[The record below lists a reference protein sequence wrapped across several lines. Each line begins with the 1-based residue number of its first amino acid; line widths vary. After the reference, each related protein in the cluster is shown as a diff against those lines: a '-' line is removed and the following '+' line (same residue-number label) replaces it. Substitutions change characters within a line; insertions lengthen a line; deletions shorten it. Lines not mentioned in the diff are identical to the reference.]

1 MLRGI
6 LIAAVIVMPGFS
18 LGAESDLARRASWS
32 QPTTDEVKQQL
43 DAWLTTRQLTD
54 EQRQQVTVVWD
65 GSANSPVNGDL
76 LATVAA
82 TVAVA
87 QPEFGPLV
95 EYCRGESTGFS
106 PEPFAL
112 LMDEQFAPFVRNN
125 LRLYFGRWLAQ
136 RNFYDEALTQLQG
149 LTTND
154 VVDPASLLFFQSVAN
169 HRLLHKTECLVA
181 LDRLLEN
188 EAAIPQRY
196 LSVARLMQAD
206 IKPLETDSLDEV
218 SRLMDDIRRRL
229 DLGRAGK
236 RVRDQE
242 DDVIAKLDK
251 MIEKMEEQQKQQ
263 QANSGS
269 GQGSLNPSNPAED
282 SVPAGGSGPGDVD
295 PKRLTNKSGWGNL
308 PPKERQEALQ
318 QISKDLPAHF
328 REVIEEYFR
337 KLARDGGEEP

>member
-1 MLRGI
+1 MLRAI
-6 LIAAVIVMPGFS
+6 LIVAVLAAPVLS

-32 QPTTDEVKQQL
+32 QPTADEVKLQL
-43 DAWLTTRQLTD
+43 DAWLATRQLD
-54 EQRQQVTVVWD
+54 DVQRQQVAEIWNDSV
-65 GSANSPVNGDL
+65 SGDH
-76 LATVAA
+76 LAYVAA
-82 TVAVA
+82 SIAVA
-87 QPEFGPLV
+87 QPEFAQLV
-95 EYCRGESTGFS
+95 EFCRGESSGLS
-106 PEPFAL
+106 PEPFVL
-112 LMDEQFAPFVRNN
+112 LTDEQFAPFVRSN

-136 RNFYDEALTQLQG
+136 RNYYDEALAQLQG
-149 LTTND
+149 LTPND
-154 VVDPASLLFFQSVAN
+154 VVDPASLLFFQSVVN
-169 HRLLHKTECLVA
+169 HRLLNKTDCLVT
-181 LDRLLEN
+181 LERLLEN
-188 EAAIPQRY
+188 EKVIPQRY
-196 LSVARLMQAD
+196 LSVARLMRAD

-236 RVRDQE
+236 KVRDEE

-263 QANSGS
+263 QANSSS
-269 GQGSLNPSNPAED
+269 GQGALNPSNPAED

-308 PPKERQEALQ
+308 PPKDRQEALQ